1 MSRVGV
7 IGCSDTEKQS
17 GGRKSGQSQTS
28 PAGYKATRRRRNSML
43 EDWLFIVDG
52 NGIYGGRRKKTEV
65 EFQLLHS
72 STTYLWL
79 ETRKKEGHIEVSC
92 MLVSILRNAQHVP
105 FCVRD
110 SLDDDNTKP
119 DRSIVKVWKF
129 VGDERYP

>member
-1 MSRVGV
+1 MRVEEHRNRQNSMSNETFSRLLIGSVAMSRVG

-72 STTYLWL
+72 STTYLYL
-79 ETRKKEGHIEVSC
+79 CR
-92 MLVSILRNAQHVP
+92 
-105 FCVRD
+105 
-110 SLDDDNTKP
+110 
-119 DRSIVKVWKF
+119 
-129 VGDERYP
+129 